1 VSETGSIKFTC
12 DRVAVELSRFAG
24 FDELNEYRRK
34 LLRLGTIG
42 IDANGVGF
50 GNLSVRNGAT
60 SHFYITGSG
69 TGKLLELT
77 PADCARV
84 VAYDI
89 TRNWLQCEGLTVA
102 SSESLTHAAVY
113 ESDPTTCAV
122 IHCHDM
128 KLWMALLH
136 KVPTTPEK
144 VEYGTPEL
152 AYAVRGLFD
161 NTDVVKKKIFVM
173 AGHEGGVVAFGRDLR
188 SAFAQLIKNKKLD
201 EAEGE
206 LKRKKYVEGE
216 LKTKN

>member
-24 FDELNEYRRK
+24 FDELNEFRRK

-42 IDANGVGF
+42 IDGNGVGF

-60 SHFYITGSG
+60 SRFYITGSG
-69 TGKLLELT
+69 TGKLPELT

-84 VAYDI
+84 VAYHFA
-89 TRNWLQCEGLTVA
+89 RNWLQCEGPTDA

-128 KLWMALLH
+128 KLWKALLH

-144 VEYGTPEL
+144 VEYGTSEM
-152 AYAVRGLFD
+152 ACAVRGLFD
-161 NTDVVKKKIFVM
+161 NTDVLKKKIFVM
-173 AGHEGGVVAFGRDLR
+173 AGHEGGVVAFGKDLR
-188 SAFAQLIKNKKLD
+188 SAFAKLTRKGRSKKEEGGIKEN
-201 EAEGE
+201 
-206 LKRKKYVEGE
+206 
-216 LKTKN
+216 